1 MVQEEKPIYVVPS
14 NPRSVKVQPLE
25 NRPSCELVKTI
36 VYSSAE
42 EFLKDI
48 SYGGEIYSKLNN
60 SKVFRGLQSG
70 VYDLVP
76 SALRHRI
83 KFTNMDGTEYIEPE
97 DAPIKMAE
105 SEETQRFKEYYNLR
119 RFFELSDSN
128 NLRLPDV
135 DRIRRCLFSFN
146 DLGSAKR
153 LTDEW
158 IPYDLQELAALA
170 QHYGMETRLLDWTS
184 SLETAIYCAVHQ
196 EPSLTED
203 ELKQD
208 DAKYMIV
215 WMLDTSVGHK
225 VSSLKFIRS
234 PYYGNP
240 NLAAQKGLF
249 TCWVEPG
256 FNLSSNVISEEE
268 YSEIM
273 KVRVNRKPLD
283 QRLKEELMNEWLGRS
298 YMWKLKIPREG
309 RKELYDYIN
318 RKGINAASLFPGYG
332 GVVKCIKEANGF

>member
-1 MVQEEKPIYVVPS
+1 MIQEDKPVFVVPS
-14 NPRSVKVQPLE
+14 NPRPATKHTLEVK
-25 NRPSCELVKTI
+25 PSCEIMKTI
-36 VYSSAE
+36 VYPSAE

-83 KFTNMDGTEYIEPE
+83 KLTNEDGTEYIEPK
-97 DAPIKMAE
+97 DTSIQISE
-105 SEETQRFKEYYNLR
+105 SEETQRLKEYYNLR

-135 DRIRRCLFSFN
+135 DRIRKCLFSFN
-146 DLGSAKR
+146 DLSSAKR

-158 IPYDLQELAALA
+158 IPYDLYELAALA
-170 QHYGMETRLLDWTS
+170 QHYGMGTRLLDWTS
-184 SLETAIYCAVHQ
+184 SLETAIYFAVHQ
-196 EPSLTED
+196 EPSLSEL

-208 DAKYMIV
+208 DAKYMVV
-215 WMLDTSVGHK
+215 WMLDTSVGQM
-225 VSSLKFIRS
+225 VPSLKFIR
-234 PYYGNP
+234 PAYFGNP

-268 YSEIM
+268 HNEIM
-273 KVRVNRKPLD
+273 KVRVNSKPLD
-283 QRLKEELMNEWLGRS
+283 QRLKEEMKDKQLDRHYL
-298 YMWKLKIPREG
+298 WKLMIPREG

-318 RKGINAASLFPGYG
+318 LKGINAASLFPGYG
-332 GVVKCIKEANGF
+332 GVVKSIKEADSF